1 MSNNHMTKTIQ
12 QNAKRHMKN
21 VHQGRLGMSTKQ
33 VTGPSAPASWQIKIK
48 TVGHNFTHI
57 RILTGP
63 GSDILEADI
72 LALQWELWG
81 PTGKF
86 YDLLGLVLLS
96 LGTSLESVPASLQHN
111 THFISR

>member
-1 MSNNHMTKTIQ
+1 
-12 QNAKRHMKN
+12 MKN
-21 VHQGRLGMSTKQ
+21 FYQDRLGMPTEQ
-33 VTGPSAPASWQIKIK
+33 VTGPSAPASRQIKIK
-48 TVGHNFTHI
+48 TVGHNLTHT

-63 GSDILEADI
+63 GSGILEADM

-86 YDLLGLVLLS
+86 HDLLGLVLLS

-111 THFISR
+111 TKFISR